1 MKTLKKIL
9 LIGGVCFVGY
19 KLGQKLMEEK
29 NIAPSEVVD
38 DLKAKAEACKEQ
50 AEEYIRK
57 AKSKEKEQE
66 EQARK
71 VYVFGPDKRIEIIRL
86 SPDVTGLYDNKLNL
100 PIEKQ
105 VRSYSEDGDTL
116 YVYAAMADYVIKA
129 EPFHICAYVKNR
141 DNAPLLAES
150 LGAHYSEDEATV
162 YCYGKTEKVP
172 LVKPEPEPEVVE
184 PEAEAA
190 EPAEQAE
197 TADAGTAPEAE
208 EAGSAETPV
217 ENAGGAAGKAE
228 EEAPKA

>member
-86 SPDVTGLYDNKLNL
+86 SPEVTGLYDNKLNL

-172 LVKPEPEPEVVE
+172 LVKPEVVE
-184 PEAEAA
+184 PEAEDA
-190 EPAEQAE
+190 ESAEQAE
-197 TADAGTAPEAE
+197 TVDTGATPEAE
-208 EAGSAETPV
+208 AAGAVETPV
-217 ENAGGAAGKAE
+217 ENAGEAAGKAE
-228 EEAPKA
+228 EEASKA

>member
-86 SPDVTGLYDNKLNL
+86 SPEVTGLYDNKLNL

-172 LVKPEPEPEVVE
+172 LVKPEVVE

-190 EPAEQAE
+190 ESAEQAE
-197 TADAGTAPEAE
+197 TADTGATPEAE
-208 EAGSAETPV
+208 NAGTMETPV
-217 ENAGGAAGKAE
+217 ENAGEPAGKAE